1 MEKLAQLK
9 EENTSLKNIIAEND
23 KIRFEM
29 DAIDLATETLK
40 NLSQTIKNS
49 FGLYLN
55 KDASELIEG
64 ITGGVYDSI
73 SIDENFNVFLNT
85 PNRLV
90 PIEQASSGTMDQ
102 VYLALR
108 IAAGRLMQ
116 GRSKELPFIFDDS
129 FVNYDSIR
137 LRAALLWI
145 ANNVPEQIIVF
156 LIILFVSFLGE
167 VLKAVLP
174 LPIPASIYGLVI
186 MLALLVLKVVKI
198 EQVEGASMFLI
209 DIMPLMFIPA
219 SAGLIDIW
227 PTLKPVLIPLLI
239 MTVISTVLVM
249 VVSGK
254 VTEFV
259 IKLDNKEQK
268 EGK

>member
-1 MEKLAQLK
+1 MRF
-9 EENTSLKNIIAEND
+9 
-23 KIRFEM
+23 IR
-29 DAIDLATETLK
+29 
-40 NLSQTIKNS
+40 Q
-49 FGLYLN
+49 
-55 KDASELIEG
+55 
-64 ITGGVYDSI
+64 
-73 SIDENFNVFLNT
+73 
-85 PNRLV
+85 
-90 PIEQASSGTMDQ
+90 
-102 VYLALR
+102 
-108 IAAGRLMQ
+108 
-116 GRSKELPFIFDDS
+116 
-129 FVNYDSIR
+129 
-137 LRAALLWI
+137 
-145 ANNVPEQIIVF
+145 F

-167 VLKAVLP
+167 VLKAVL
-174 LPIPASIYGLVI
+174 PASIYGLVI

-239 MTVISTVLVM
+239 MTIISTVLVM

-259 IKLDNKEQK
+259 IKLDNKDQK